1 VNILAHA
8 FLGGVDDD
16 LRLGGMMGDFV
27 RGAPDPSLP
36 EGVRRGIVLHRAVD
50 SFTDRHPAVVQARGL
65 FQAPFRRYA
74 GILLD
79 MWFDHCLA
87 RDFAAW
93 SNVPLQDY
101 SDGVR
106 ALLRERAGVLPE
118 RMRGFVSY
126 MEREGLP
133 ANYARADT
141 LGRALAGMSY
151 RLSRDNPLGESMP
164 VLLTLE
170 GELWPRFRAFF
181 PELVAFAREWEA
193 GREQG
198 PGSE

>member
-1 VNILAHA
+1 MNILAHA
-8 FLGGVDDD
+8 FLGGADDD

-36 EGVRRGIVLHRAVD
+36 EGVRRGIVLHRAID
-50 SFTDRHPAVVQARGL
+50 TFTDRHPAVVQARGL

-93 SNVPLQDY
+93 SDIPLEEY

-106 ALLRERAGVLPE
+106 QLLRQRRALVPE
-118 RMRGFVSY
+118 RMHGFIQY

-133 ANYARADT
+133 ATYADRGT
-141 LGRALAGMSY
+141 LGRAFIGMSH
-151 RLSRDNPLGESMP
+151 RLSRENPLAEAMP
-164 VLLTLE
+164 VLLALE
-170 GELWPRFRAFF
+170 EELWRCFRAFF
-181 PELVAFAREWEA
+181 PELLAFAKGHW
-193 GREQG
+193 
-198 PGSE
+198 

>member
-1 VNILAHA
+1 MNILAHA
-8 FLGGVDDD
+8 FLGGADDD

-27 RGAPDPSLP
+27 RGVPDPSLP
-36 EGVRRGIVLHRAVD
+36 EAVRRGIVLHRAVD

-93 SNVPLQDY
+93 GDIPLDEY

-106 ALLRERAGVLPE
+106 QLLRQRDALIPD
-118 RMRGFVSY
+118 RMRGFIQY

-133 ANYARADT
+133 ATYADRAT
-141 LGRALAGMSY
+141 LGRAFIGMSH
-151 RLSRDNPLGESMP
+151 RLSRENPLAEAMP
-164 VLLTLE
+164 VLLDLE
-170 GELWPRFRAFF
+170 GELWLCFRTFF
-181 PELVAFAREWEA
+181 PELLAFAK
-193 GREQG
+193 GHG
-198 PGSE
+198 

>member
-1 VNILAHA
+1 MNILAHA
-8 FLGGVDDD
+8 FLGGADDD

-36 EGVRRGIVLHRAVD
+36 EAVRRGIVLHRAVD
-50 SFTDRHPAVVQARGL
+50 TFTDRHPAVVQARGL
-65 FQAPFRRYA
+65 FQPPFRRYA

-93 SNVPLQDY
+93 SDIPLDEY

-106 ALLRERAGVLPE
+106 QLLRQRDALIPE
-118 RMRGFVSY
+118 RMRGFIQY

-133 ANYARADT
+133 ATYANRAT
-141 LGRALAGMSY
+141 LGRAFIGMSH
-151 RLSRDNPLGESMP
+151 RLSRENPLAEAMP
-164 VLLTLE
+164 VLEELE
-170 GELWPRFRAFF
+170 DELWQCFRAFF
-181 PELVAFAREWEA
+181 PELLAFAKGHW
-193 GREQG
+193 
-198 PGSE
+198 

>member
-1 VNILAHA
+1 MNILAHA

-27 RGAPDPSLP
+27 RGTPDPSLP

-87 RDFAAW
+87 RDFATW
-93 SNVPLQDY
+93 SDIPLVEY

-106 ALLRERAGVLPE
+106 QLLARRHALIPE
-118 RMRGFVSY
+118 RMRGFIQY

-133 ANYARADT
+133 ATYADRGT
-141 LGRALAGMSY
+141 LGRAFIGMSH
-151 RLSRDNPLGESMP
+151 RLSRENPLAEAMP
-164 VLLTLE
+164 VLQDLE
-170 GELWPRFRAFF
+170 DELWRCFRAFF
-181 PELVAFAREWEA
+181 PELLAFAKGHW
-193 GREQG
+193 
-198 PGSE
+198 

>member
-8 FLGGVDDD
+8 FLGGADDD

-36 EGVRRGIVLHRAVD
+36 EGVRRGIVLHRTVD
-50 SFTDRHPAVVQARGL
+50 SFTDRHPVVVQARGL

-93 SNVPLQDY
+93 SDIPLDEY

-106 ALLRERAGVLPE
+106 HLLRQRDALIPE
-118 RMRGFVSY
+118 RMRGFIQY

-133 ANYARADT
+133 ARYADRAT
-141 LGRALAGMSY
+141 LGRAFVGMSH
-151 RLSRDNPLGESMP
+151 RLSRENPLAEAMP
-164 VLLTLE
+164 VLLDLE
-170 GELWPRFRAFF
+170 AELWVCFRAFF
-181 PELVAFAREWEA
+181 PELLAFAKGHW
-193 GREQG
+193 
-198 PGSE
+198 